1 MRQSGGDTA
10 DYGRFA
16 GPRDARGDFLNAVPR
31 AGRTVCGAAFG
42 NGPAAALYFVQLCAF
57 FFQIFVFPL
66 AKIPKKSYNEENQS
80 YGIMRGT
87 GGACA
92 RPASGAVCQINWKR
106 KEYHL

>member
-42 NGPAAALYFVQLCAF
+42 NGPGGRIVFCAAVRF
-57 FFQIFVFPL
+57 FLSNLRFPSCEN
-66 AKIPKKSYNEENQS
+66 PKK
-80 YGIMRGT
+80 
-87 GGACA
+87 
-92 RPASGAVCQINWKR
+92 K
-106 KEYHL
+106 L